1 MSVLHLLT
9 SPEAVD
15 SCLAAV
21 AKGDAVLLVGDGV
34 FAHHQAEAPNVRFG
48 ILEEDAKARGIEPGA
63 LVELLDYD
71 GFVEW
76 VAAFPKS
83 VTWR

>member
-15 SCLAAV
+15 SCLAAAV
-21 AKGDAVLLVGDGV
+21 DGDAVLLVGDGV
-34 FAHHQAEAPNVRFG
+34 FAHRQAKAPKVRFG
-48 ILEEDAKARGIEPGA
+48 ILAEDAEARGVEPGSM
-63 LVELLDYD
+63 VELLDYD

>member
-1 MSVLHLLT
+1 MSVLHLLAG
-9 SPEAVD
+9 PEAVD
-15 SCLAAV
+15 ACLAA
-21 AKGDAVLLVGDGV
+21 AAEGDAVLLIGDGV
-34 FAHHQAEAPNVRFG
+34 FAYHRAEAPKVRFG
-48 ILEEDAKARGIEPGA
+48 ILAEDAEARGVEPGSM
-63 LVELLDYD
+63 VELLDYD